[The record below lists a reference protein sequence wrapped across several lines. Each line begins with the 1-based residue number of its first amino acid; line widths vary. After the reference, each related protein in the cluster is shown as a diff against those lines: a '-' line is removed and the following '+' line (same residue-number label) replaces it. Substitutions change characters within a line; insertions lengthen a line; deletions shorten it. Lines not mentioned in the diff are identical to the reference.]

1 MHEQQEGQLC
11 AQHALNAL
19 LQGPYFTAVDL
30 ATIAQQL
37 DEEERRSMAEGGV
50 HSKEYQDFVAVR
62 PGSSRF
68 ESLTPLHSLAPG
80 TWTTVASSRSK

>member
-1 MHEQQEGQLC
+1 MFGKLQQEGQLC

-37 DEEERRSMAEGGV
+37 DEEERKSMAEGGID
-50 HSKEYQDFVAVR
+50 SKEYQEFLAV
-62 PGSSRF
+62 SSTDERCTDVTLF
-68 ESLTPLHSLAPG
+68 
-80 TWTTVASSRSK
+80 